1 MPNDQ
6 DSQTVD
12 LPTKV
17 YYSKRDRWLVGVLWF
32 VIVFSI
38 ASMLFVFYTVTSV
51 VSIIAQ
57 VSLFLIMVAFCL
69 SILRNT
75 YYVLEGD
82 HLLIRSGWFRWR
94 TELADIEEVTPS
106 RKAWSSAALSM
117 DRLYVRHRKLRSS
130 SYISPEDKEGFLMKK
145 DEIAFE
151 IGDVLWYC
159 AMMATEVGY
168 TLEEIAEMN
177 LKKLADR
184 KERGTLSGSGDER

>member
-130 SYISPEDKEGFLMKK
+130 SYISPEDKEGFLRDLASRSPDLVQMGDKIVRV
-145 DEIAFE
+145 DES
-151 IGDVLWYC
+151 G
-159 AMMATEVGY
+159 
-168 TLEEIAEMN
+168 
-177 LKKLADR
+177 ADR
-184 KERGTLSGSGDER
+184 EQQGG